1 MDEIAVTDLLLHR
14 YGNIEYI
21 LRLPFSEGIKLIA
34 KAKERE
40 YEQRVWEAWVIQLP
54 YADKDN
60 FKPYEEYRAEMMP
73 GKKPKQ
79 AKKQTTEQQ
88 IGILKLW
95 TAALG
100 GTVVEV

>member
-14 YGNIEYI
+14 YGNIEYV
-21 LRLPFSEGIKLIA
+21 LRLPFLDGVELIA
-34 KAKERE
+34 KAREQQEER
-40 YEQRVWEAWVIQLP
+40 RIWEAWLIQMP
-54 YADKDN
+54 HMQK
-60 FKPYEEYRAEMMP
+60 FTPYEEYLDSMRKTA
-73 GKKPKQ
+73 KPKQ